1 MRLTS
6 SLSCLLSLL
15 SLPLCLATAPP
26 APTITAPFG
35 TIIGQPGRLDPAVH
49 EFLGIPFAQ
58 PPTGSL
64 RFRPPARL
72 PNRSP
77 QSPPVVATKFGLS
90 CPSFPF
96 ASVPGI
102 PYNFTGMTEGEDCLS
117 LNIWTKPGRTN
128 APVMVWIYGGAFM
141 IGGTDTLL
149 YDGTH
154 TKQINATPNV
164 FSSIKFSYRTNVL
177 GFPNSPA
184 LDTQNVGILDQRLA
198 LKWIRD
204 NIHAFGGNPDKITLF
219 GESAGGVSVDLHAYA
234 WPHDPIVRG
243 LIAQSGTVE
252 LLPMFDA
259 GGNFYAWGNL
269 TEKLGCDGAG
279 SDRGKLQCMQEVP
292 WEALLKGLKSM
303 ENCESPFA
311 IIFGPRVDGKVI
323 FSQEE
328 YKRRGQ
334 SGLFAKV
341 PLLVGNTDKEFVS
354 GSSLAPPL
362 EGCPVPELPG
372 DLGPEI
378 IAKISTAVIFTCP
391 AREAARRRRL
401 HNVPT
406 WRYRYYGSFNSG
418 MGAAHAAELP
428 VLFGAARHVSDL
440 SERDSAFI
448 NYLQSVWAAFAAS
461 PATGL
466 SAPPFNL
473 PQYNP
478 DTSSLIRL
486 DYQQELQAS
495 TTYPYEYDY
504 LCDVLSPRSF

>member
-15 SLPLCLATAPP
+15 SLPLCLAASPP

-49 EFLGIPFAQ
+49 EFLGIPFAE

-64 RFRPPARL
+64 RFRPPIRL

-77 QSPPVVATKFGLS
+77 QSPPLVATKFGLS
-90 CPSFPF
+90 CPSFPVDP
-96 ASVPGI
+96 VPGN

-117 LNIWTKPGRTN
+117 LNIWTKPGWTN
-128 APVMVWIYGGAFM
+128 APVMVWVYGGGFVL
-141 IGGTDTLL
+141 GGTDTLM
-149 YDGTH
+149 YDGT
-154 TKQINATPNV
+154 QFAADNNV
-164 FSSIKFSYRTNVL
+164 VMVTVNYRTNVL

-184 LDTQNVGILDQRLA
+184 LETENVGILDQRLA
-198 LKWIRD
+198 LEWIRD
-204 NIHAFGGNPDKITLF
+204 NIRAFGGNPDKITLF
-219 GESAGGVSVDLHAYA
+219 GESAGGISVDVHAYA
-234 WPHDPIVRG
+234 WPRDPIAHG
-243 LIAQSGTVE
+243 LIAQSGTVD
-252 LLPMFDA
+252 LLSIFNF
-259 GGNFYAWGNL
+259 GENFYAWGNL

-279 SDRGKLQCMQEVP
+279 SDRRKLQCMQEVP
-292 WEALLKGLKSM
+292 WEALLKGMKSM
-303 ENCESPFA
+303 ENCRAGFD
-311 IIFGPRVDGKVI
+311 IGFGPRVDGRVI

-328 YKRRGQ
+328 YKRRGEF
-334 SGLFAKV
+334 GVFAKV
-341 PLLVGNTDKEFVS
+341 PLLVGNTDKEIVS
-354 GSSLAPPL
+354 GVSLVPPP

-372 DLGPEI
+372 DLGPEV
-378 IAKISTAVIFTCP
+378 IAKIATAVHFTCP

-401 HNVPT
+401 YNVPT

-418 MGAAHAAELP
+418 IGAAHAAELP
-428 VLFGAARHVSDL
+428 VLFGAARRVSDL
-440 SERDSAFI
+440 SARDSALI
-448 NYLQSVWAAFAAS
+448 NYLQSVWAAFATS
-461 PATGL
+461 PAKGL

-495 TTYPYEYDY
+495 TTHPYEYDY
-504 LCDVLSPRSF
+504 LCDVMSPTWL

>member
-6 SLSCLLSLL
+6 SLPCLLTNHHRPS
-15 SLPLCLATAPP
+15 
-26 APTITAPFG
+26 G

-96 ASVPGI
+96 GSVPGF

-149 YDGTH
+149 YDGTQF
-154 TKQINATPNV
+154 TANNNV
-164 FSSIKFSYRTNVL
+164 VMVTVNYRTNIF

-184 LDTQNVGILDQRLA
+184 VDTENVGILDQRLA
-198 LKWIRD
+198 LEWIRD

-234 WPHDPIVRG
+234 WPRDPIVNG

-252 LLPMFDA
+252 LLTLLNP
-259 GGNFYAWGNL
+259 GENFYAWGNL
-269 TEKLGCDGAG
+269 TEKLGCGAG
-279 SDRGKLQCMQEVP
+279 SDRRKLQCMQEVP
-292 WEALLKGLKSM
+292 WEALVKGMKSM
-303 ENCESPFA
+303 ETCQSPLMIGFT
-311 IIFGPRVDGKVI
+311 PRVDGKVI

-341 PLLVGNTDKEFVS
+341 PLLVGNTDKEYVS
-354 GSSLAPPL
+354 GASLVPPP

-372 DLGPEI
+372 DLSPEI
-378 IAKISTAVIFTCP
+378 IAKISTAVQFTCP

-418 MGAAHAAELP
+418 MGPAHGAELP

-495 TTYPYEYDY
+495 TTHPYEYDY
-504 LCDVLSPRSF
+504 LCDVLSPTSL